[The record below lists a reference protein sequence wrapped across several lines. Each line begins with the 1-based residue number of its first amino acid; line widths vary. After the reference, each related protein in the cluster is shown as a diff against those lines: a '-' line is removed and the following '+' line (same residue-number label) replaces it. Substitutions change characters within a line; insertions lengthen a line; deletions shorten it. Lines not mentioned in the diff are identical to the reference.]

1 MAGVVHACGNRGVMK
16 RAPISA
22 VGAALAIAVAASA
35 AAQSKTTY
43 HPVKRTVRA
52 EREISASEVH
62 ITPTNMQAGST
73 SIDVAGDHWV
83 ARGYD
88 LKTLLSQVYEV
99 DERRIDFADD
109 GWADA
114 RYDVTLQL
122 PREVDQ
128 DRMQSMLQTA
138 LEGKFGVKIAAE
150 QRTMDVYVLTAPN
163 GPGVALHRHGG
174 MAKLAAQSS
183 DDSGSDDAGQIT
195 YFGKD
200 CSGVSSGG
208 IAASAGTIGELRRT
222 LEPDL
227 DRPLVDETHLTGSY
241 DFKIGNYANE
251 NELFKLMHDELGIAV
266 TPTQRKVTV
275 LTVRP
280 AQEMQAAL

>member
-1 MAGVVHACGNRGVMK
+1 MK

-22 VGAALAIAVAASA
+22 VGVVLAIAVATSA
-35 AAQSKTTY
+35 VAQSKVTNQ
-43 HPVKRTVRA
+43 PSARAVRA
-52 EREISASEVH
+52 AREISASEVH
-62 ITPTNMQAGST
+62 ITSTTMKAGST

-88 LKTLLSQVYEV
+88 LKTLLSQVFDV
-99 DERRIDFADD
+99 DERRIDFAND
-109 GWADA
+109 GSNDA
-114 RYDVTLQL
+114 RYDVILQL

-128 DRMQSMLQTA
+128 DMMQSMLQSA
-138 LEGKFGVKIAAE
+138 LERKFQVKIAAE

-163 GPGVALHRHGG
+163 GPGAELHRHAAGRAG
-174 MAKLAAQSS
+174 MASLVSQSS
-183 DDSGSDDAGQIT
+183 EDSGSDDAGQIT
-195 YFGKD
+195 FFGKN

-208 IAASAGTIGELRRT
+208 IAASAGTIGEFRRT

-227 DRPLVDETHLTGSY
+227 DRLLVDETNLNGSY

-266 TPTQRKVTV
+266 TPAQRKVTM
-275 LTVRP
+275 LTVKP
-280 AQEMQAAL
+280 AQEMQAAM